1 MGARGPTKKP
11 AELEQLHGNPGHRP
25 TTKKMQFE
33 HPDEVPKPPAFLDN
47 VAKKEWKRLAPKV
60 YAVGILTDADVAAFA
75 AYCESYSQ
83 WVAAVKAIQARKAD
97 KKSPAPLTFET
108 DKGYQQQV
116 PEIGIANNA
125 KKQMLAF
132 AREFGLT
139 PSSRLDD
146 TTAAST
152 EDSDTSIMDFIKKK
166 PKIEKVIG

>member
-11 AELEQLHGNPGHRP
+11 AELEELHGNPGHRP
-25 TTKKMQFE
+25 TTKKIRFE
-33 HPDEVPKPPAFLDN
+33 KPEEIPKPPAFLDS
-47 VAKKEWKRLAPKV
+47 VAKNEWKRLAPKV
-60 YAVGILTDADVAAFA
+60 YGVGILTDADVASFA

-83 WVAAVKAIQARKAD
+83 WVAAVKAVQARKPD

-139 PSSRLDD
+139 PSSRLDNA
-146 TTAAST
+146 TATSS
-152 EDSDTSIMDFIKKK
+152 EDKETSIMDFIQKK
-166 PKIEKVIG
+166 PRIEKVKG

>member
-11 AELEQLHGNPGHRP
+11 AELEQLHGNPGHR
-25 TTKKMQFE
+25 TITKKIQLDK
-33 HPDEVPKPPAFLDN
+33 PDEIPNPPTFLDS
-47 VAKKEWKRLAPKV
+47 VAKKEWRRLAPKV

-83 WVAAVKAIQARKAD
+83 WVAAVKAIQARKPD

-146 TTAAST
+146 TTATNT
-152 EDSDTSIMDFIKKK
+152 EDKDTSIMDFIKKK
-166 PKIEKVIG
+166 PRIEKVIG

>member
-11 AELEQLHGNPGHRP
+11 AELEKLHGNPGHRP
-25 TTKKMQFE
+25 TTKKIQFE
-33 HPDEVPKPPAFLDN
+33 HPSEVPKPPAFLDSI
-47 VAKKEWKRLAPKV
+47 AKKEWKRLAPKV
-60 YAVGILTDADVAAFA
+60 HSVGILTDADVVSFA

-83 WVAAVKAIQARKAD
+83 WVAAVKAIQARKPD
-97 KKSPAPLTFET
+97 KNSPAPLTFET
-108 DKGYQQQV
+108 DKGYQQQA

-146 TTAAST
+146 ATALNT
-152 EDSDTSIMDFIKKK
+152 EDKETSIMDFIQKK
-166 PKIEKVIG
+166 PKIEKIIG